1 MDMILE
7 NPFEAAETLA
17 GLFDHENQVKS
28 PSEYQACPDLNG

>member
-17 GLFDHENQVKS
+17 GLFAHENQVNS
-28 PSEYQACPDLNG
+28 LSEYQAVQT